1 MTIQSPRYRQAVF
14 VLQAFFWI
22 VPAIILG
29 ACSAGKQDAGART
42 SKPNIIII
50 VADDLGYNDVGVYGQ
65 QRIKTPHLDR
75 MAKEGML
82 FTNFYAGSTVCA
94 PSRSVLVTGQHTGR
108 THVRGNREIQPMGQE
123 PLPDSTVT
131 IAEVLKNVGYTTG
144 LTGKWGLGGPGSPGV
159 PNKQGF
165 DHFFG
170 YLCQRHA
177 HNYYPE
183 FLFRNGQEVRLGNEV
198 NNSRTDGAGVA
209 TRKET
214 YSHDLLMEEALKFI
228 EDNSGQ
234 PFFLVLT
241 PTLPHA
247 NNEGGNEGMEVP
259 DQGVYADNDW
269 PENEK
274 NFAAMVTLLDEGV
287 GAVLGKLNTLGL
299 DGNTLVF
306 FTSDNGPHREGGHD
320 PDYFDSN
327 GPYRGIKRDL
337 YEGGIRVPMIAWWP
351 GKIKG
356 EQVSDHI
363 GYGGDFFATVAEV
376 SGADMPS
383 NTQSVSLLP
392 TLLGR
397 AEEQADHDYL
407 YWEFFEGNPHQ
418 AVRSGKWK
426 AVRQPI
432 FTGETELYDLSNDA
446 GEKNNIAAEHADV
459 VTQMEGFMDEA
470 RRDSDIWTVD

>member
-1 MTIQSPRYRQAVF
+1 MT
-14 VLQAFFWI
+14 LQLYHGRATYILQNIFWI
-22 VPAIILG
+22 VVLLFG
-29 ACSAGKQDAGART
+29 GCSAGREDTAERAG
-42 SKPNIIII
+42 KPNIIII
-50 VADDLGYNDVGVYGQ
+50 MADDLGYNDLGVYGQ
-65 QRIKTPHLDR
+65 QRINTPHLDR
-75 MAKEGML
+75 MAKEGIR

-94 PSRSVLVTGQHTGR
+94 PSRSVLMTGQHTGR

-131 IAEVLKNVGYTTG
+131 IAEVLKKVGYATG
-144 LTGKWGLGGPGSPGV
+144 LTGKWGLGGPGSTGV

-183 FLFRNGQEVRLGNEV
+183 FLFRNEEEVKLNNEV

-214 YSHDLLMEEALKFI
+214 YSHDLILEEALEFI
-228 EDNSGQ
+228 ERSSGQ
-234 PFFLVLT
+234 PFFLMLT

-247 NNEGGNEGMEVP
+247 NNEGGDEGMEVP
-259 DQGVYADNDW
+259 DQGLYADNDW

-287 GAVLGKLNTLGL
+287 GAVFAKLDTLGL
-299 DGNTLVF
+299 DENTLVI
-306 FTSDNGPHREGGHD
+306 FTSDNGPHSEGGHD

-327 GPYRGIKRDL
+327 GPFRGIKRDL
-337 YEGGIRVPMIAWWP
+337 YEGGIRVPMIARWP

-356 EQVSDHI
+356 GQVSDHM
-363 GYGGDFFATVAEV
+363 GYSGDFLATVAEL
-376 SGADMPS
+376 SGADVPE
-383 NTQSVSLLP
+383 NTQSVSLVP

-397 AEEQADHDYL
+397 EDQSEHPYL

-432 FTGETELYDLSNDA
+432 FTGATELYDLSEDA
-446 GEKNNIAAEHADV
+446 GEENDIADEHPDV
-459 VTQMEGFMDEA
+459 VRRMEEMMAEA
-470 RRDSDIWTVD
+470 HRPSDIWGGE